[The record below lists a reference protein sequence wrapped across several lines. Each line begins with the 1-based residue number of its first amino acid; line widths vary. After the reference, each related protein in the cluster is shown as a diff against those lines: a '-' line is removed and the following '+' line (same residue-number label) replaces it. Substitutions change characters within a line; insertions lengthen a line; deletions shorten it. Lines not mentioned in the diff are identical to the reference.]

1 MAQTINI
8 VDLDI
13 NIDELLKKAQESKKS
28 ILELSKEIKSLKDT
42 QSESSKNIEQY
53 TQDLAILENTGRG
66 TSKQAQAL
74 RDHIEI
80 NRQKFE
86 QSTRT
91 LVEHEAKIKTM
102 QGEYRSYSK
111 VIQAYSDKMER
122 SREAIAQHDGSLN
135 QISAAL
141 SHNKQLYK
149 ELTKEEREN
158 SEIGGRLLKLIQ
170 EQDKEYKELHKSM
183 GNMQV
188 EVGNYKEEVK
198 KAINESF
205 NLQQATTALLGPFG
219 SLSPLLVTSFNSL
232 KAWSVGSRTATTSN
246 TLLSKSLT
254 ILRGAFIATGIG
266 AIVVL
271 LGSLIAYLTSTQ
283 EGVNKVTRVLTPLK
297 EIFATLWGVMQ
308 DVGKALLKVFSNT
321 SVIKDFGNVIKNVV
335 LFPINQVIAS
345 VKALGKVLEGD
356 LGGAWDEFSEPV
368 KESFDSVKNLAKSGV
383 EAGKQIAGAFDGFGD
398 KMKDAWERGKKIADL
413 EQELREFNI
422 DYKRQTSELNRM
434 YKEQQ
439 QILEDTTKSESERR
453 QAGLKAIELQ
463 NQINALAEKRNG
475 LEVDLITLKQQAN
488 DTDDAGKQELQDKL
502 AELEDERAE
511 RIKKI
516 TTTQNKINSINKE
529 AQQKRKE
536 QLRKSL
542 EEEKKLIDDYLASG
556 SGVAKS
562 LDERLKLEEKAKDD
576 RLAVLEKERK
586 AGLISINDYNREKL
600 ETEQNYLRTR
610 AELVTESLTSE
621 VNMYELLNTSK
632 INKETQLTAEL
643 VAEEQT
649 RLDTIYQMKVD
660 ALEKEKQLRL
670 EAGDWDYQKEQ
681 DFNIQK
687 LQLETEH
694 NENKKT
700 LHQNLEETLYQEKIA
715 LEKAQQEEKKNRK
728 ALELQE
734 QIQQLEEENAYVQE
748 IQKVQLQAKFEQEK
762 EALDEQHAKGL
773 ISTDLY
779 LKRVAVMEREH
790 KEKMRELDEALFDAK
805 MENLSAVLGNAKG
818 IFEEHT
824 AMSKAMAVAE
834 AMINT
839 YLGAT
844 KAIATYSPPF
854 GTIMAGVA
862 IATGMAN
869 VQKIMSVKSGK
880 KAKRGITLKGRS
892 HEAGGIDLYD
902 QYGNH
907 VVEAEGDENIYVLNK
922 RASKEIMALSMLN
935 QRTGGVPLTTHTHFA
950 RSGGLIGKSIVQ
962 SNNVDIDFDPVEFAE
977 TVAPILAEGV
987 KLGAGA
993 GTFEGAS
1000 RGTMQGTIQGVAEN
1014 RKTKNV
1020 TPYE

>member
-488 DTDDAGKQELQDKL
+488 DTDDAGKKELQDKL
-502 AELEDERAE
+502 AELEEEKAE
-511 RIKKI
+511 RIKK
-516 TTTQNKINSINKE
+516 TTTIQNKLNSINKE
-529 AQQKRKE
+529 ALQKRKE
-536 QLRKSL
+536 QLQKSL

-610 AELVTESLTSE
+610 AELVTENLSYE
-621 VNMYELLNTSK
+621 VNLYEQLNTSK
-632 INKETQLTAEL
+632 IDSETQLTAEL

-660 ALEKEKQLRL
+660 ALEKEKELRIK
-670 EAGDWDYQKEQ
+670 AKDWDYRKEQ
-681 DFNIQK
+681 SFNEAK

-700 LHQNLEETLYQEKIA
+700 LHQDLENA
-715 LEKAQQEEKKNRK
+715 LSEEKKAMK
-728 ALELQE
+728 ALELQS

-748 IQKVQLQAKFEQEK
+748 IQKVQLQAKFEQEM

-779 LKRVAVMEREH
+779 LKSVAVKEKEH
-790 KEKMRELDEALFDAK
+790 KKNMQELDEALFDAK

-844 KAIATYSPPF
+844 KAIATYPPPF

-922 RASKEIMALSMLN
+922 RASKEITALSMLN
-935 QRTGGVPLTTHTHFA
+935 QKTGGVPLTTHTHFA
-950 RSGGLIGKSIVQ
+950 RSGGLVGRAITQ
-962 SNNVDIDFDPVEFAE
+962 SSNVDFDFNPTEFAE
-977 TVAPILAEGV
+977 IVAPILAEGV